1 MPTLKERFAAKKAQ
15 KQQQQTAR
23 LLKPATLSRHQINRA
38 NAQKS
43 SVGKMQRLNREAMRD
58 LEGKGEYYTKEESAA
73 VYRSYIPKWNE
84 LVYCRNCFE
93 HRGVFEKL
101 HRNLAVA
108 LTLFLDGEPS
118 FFTEWHARATE
129 ALRQEPHTRDQSPN
143 QRRAMLEPLMDLVII
158 GEALMRHMPK
168 ISLHAIARYG
178 TGVQIRQA
186 YLQFY
191 EMPINAAKACIRII
205 RGENWHDVAR
215 DYPEPKDKLRIMTLN
230 AAKCLYR
237 IAECDD
243 QSEGVPIPENI
254 PALRHAK
261 WREWASFD
269 RISKAA
275 AYAATQITTPFEN
288 DTALSLTADFGT
300 RERAISRALASY
312 II

>member
-1 MPTLKERFAAKKAQ
+1 MLSVKERFAAKKAQ

-43 SVGKMQRLNREAMRD
+43 GISKMQQQYREQMRD
-58 LEGKGEYYTKEESAA
+58 LEWMGEYYTKEEATAA
-73 VYRSYIPKWNE
+73 YQSYLKEWNE

-93 HRGVFEKL
+93 HRGAFEKL
-101 HRNLAVA
+101 HRNLTVA

-118 FFTEWHARATE
+118 FLTEWHERATE
-129 ALRQEPHTRDQSPN
+129 ALRQEPHTRDQRSD
-143 QRRAMLEPLMDLVII
+143 QRCVLLEPLMDLAAI
-158 GEALMRHMPK
+158 EKALMLTMPK
-168 ISLHAIARYG
+168 SSLHAIARYG

-254 PALRHAK
+254 PALRHPK
-261 WREWASFD
+261 WREWADFG
-269 RISKAA
+269 RITAA
-275 AYAATQITTPFEN
+275 AVYAKEQLTAPFEN
-288 DTALSLTADFGT
+288 RTALSLTADFGT
-300 RERAISRALASY
+300 RERAIGRNLANY
-312 II
+312 V

>member
-1 MPTLKERFAAKKAQ
+1 MLSVKERFAAKKAQ
-15 KQQQQTAR
+15 KQQQQIAR
-23 LLKPATLSRHQINRA
+23 LLKPTTLSRRQINRA

-43 SVGKMQRLNREAMRD
+43 SISKMQQQYREQMRD
-58 LEGKGEYYTKEESAA
+58 LDGAGEYYTKEEADA

-93 HRGVFEKL
+93 HRGTFEKL
-101 HRNLAVA
+101 HRNLSIA
-108 LTLFLDGEPS
+108 LTLFLDGDPS

-129 ALRQEPHTRDQSPN
+129 ALRKEPHTRDQSPN
-143 QRRAMLEPLMDLVII
+143 QRRALLKPLMDLAAIE
-158 GEALMRHMPK
+158 EALMLAMPK
-168 ISLHAIARYG
+168 SSLHRIAAYG

-186 YLQFY
+186 YLQFF
-191 EMPINAAKACIRII
+191 EMPFNAVQACLRVIQ
-205 RGENWHDVAR
+205 GENWHAVAKR
-215 DYPEPKDKLRIMTLN
+215 YPEPKDKLRIMVIN

-243 QSEGVPIPENI
+243 G
-254 PALRHAK
+254 
-261 WREWASFD
+261 
-269 RISKAA
+269 ISQAA

-312 II
+312 A

>member
-1 MPTLKERFAAKKAQ
+1 MLSVKERFAAKKAQ
-15 KQQQQTAR
+15 KQQQKTAR

-43 SVGKMQRLNREAMRD
+43 SISKMQQQYREQMRD
-58 LEGKGEYYTKEESAA
+58 LDGTGEYYTKEEAHAA
-73 VYRSYIPKWNE
+73 YRSYIPKWNE

-93 HRGVFEKL
+93 NRGAFEKL

-108 LTLFLDGEPS
+108 LVLFLDGELS
-118 FFTEWHARATE
+118 FLTEWHDRATE

-143 QRRAMLEPLMDLVII
+143 QRRALLEPLMDLAAIE
-158 GEALMRHMPK
+158 EALMRHMPK
-168 ISLHAIARYG
+168 SSLHAIARYG

-205 RGENWHDVAR
+205 RGENWHDVAQ
-215 DYPEPKDKLRIMTLN
+215 DYPEPKDKLRIMVIN

-254 PALRHAK
+254 PALRHPK
-261 WREWASFD
+261 WREWADFG
-269 RISKAA
+269 RITAA
-275 AYAATQITTPFEN
+275 AVYAKEKLTVPFEN
-288 DTALSLTADFGT
+288 RTALSLTSDFGT
-300 RERAISRALASY
+300 RERAIGRNLASY
-312 II
+312 I

>member
-1 MPTLKERFAAKKAQ
+1 MLSVKERFAAKQAQ

-43 SVGKMQRLNREAMRD
+43 GISKMQQQYREQMRD
-58 LEGKGEYYTKEESAA
+58 LEWTGEYYTKEEAHAA
-73 VYRSYIPKWNE
+73 YQSYLKEWNE
-84 LVYCRNCFE
+84 LMYCRNCFE

-101 HRNLAVA
+101 HRNLTVA

-143 QRRAMLEPLMDLVII
+143 QRRALLEPLMDLVII
-158 GEALMRHMPK
+158 GEALMLYMPK
-168 ISLHAIARYG
+168 SSLHAIARYG

-191 EMPINAAKACIRII
+191 ETPINAAKACIRII

-215 DYPEPKDKLRIMTLN
+215 DYPEPKDKLRIMVIN

-254 PALRHAK
+254 PALRHPK
-261 WREWASFD
+261 WREWADFG
-269 RISKAA
+269 RITAA
-275 AYAATQITTPFEN
+275 AVYAKEQLTVPFEN
-288 DTALSLTADFGT
+288 RTALSLTADFGT

-312 II
+312 I

>member
-1 MPTLKERFAAKKAQ
+1 MLSVKERFAAKKAQ

-23 LLKPATLSRHQINRA
+23 LLKPATLSRRQINRA
-38 NAQKS
+38 NAQKD
-43 SVGKMQRLNREAMRD
+43 SVGKMQQQYREQMRD
-58 LEGKGEYYTKEESAA
+58 LDGTGEYYTKEEAHAA
-73 VYRSYIPKWNE
+73 YRSYIPKWNE

-93 HRGVFEKL
+93 HRGTFEKL
-101 HRNLAVA
+101 HRNLTVA

-129 ALRQEPHTRDQSPN
+129 ALQQEPHTRDQSPN
-143 QRRAMLEPLMDLVII
+143 QRRALLEPLMDLVII
-158 GEALMRHMPK
+158 GEALMLYMPK
-168 ISLHAIARYG
+168 SSLHAIARYG

-215 DYPEPKDKLRIMTLN
+215 DYPEPKDKLLIMTLN

-254 PALRHAK
+254 PALRHPK
-261 WREWASFD
+261 WREWADFG
-269 RISKAA
+269 R
-275 AYAATQITTPFEN
+275 ITTAAVYAKEQLTVPFEN
-288 DTALSLTADFGT
+288 RTALSLTSDFGA
-300 RERAISRALASY
+300 RERAIGRALASY
-312 II
+312 I

>member
-38 NAQKS
+38 NAQKD

-58 LEGKGEYYTKEESAA
+58 LDGMGEYYTKEEADAA
-73 VYRSYIPKWNE
+73 YQSYLEEWNE
-84 LVYCRNCFE
+84 LADCHNCFE
-93 HRGVFEKL
+93 HRGTFEKL
-101 HRNLAVA
+101 HRNLSVA
-108 LTLFLDGEPS
+108 LALFLDGEPS
-118 FFTEWHARATE
+118 FLTEWHERATE
-129 ALRQEPHTRDQSPN
+129 ALRQEPHTRDQRPN
-143 QRRAMLEPLMDLVII
+143 QRRALLEPLMDLAAIE
-158 GEALMRHMPK
+158 EALMLTMPK
-168 ISLHAIARYG
+168 SSLHRIAAYG

-186 YLQFY
+186 YLQFF
-191 EMPINAAKACIRII
+191 EMPFNATQACLRVIQ
-205 RGENWHDVAR
+205 GDNWHTVAKR
-215 DYPEPKDKLRIMTLN
+215 YTEPKDKLRIMVIN

-243 QSEGVPIPENI
+243 RSEGMPTPENI
-254 PALRHAK
+254 PVLRHQK

-312 II
+312 I

>member
-23 LLKPATLSRHQINRA
+23 LLKPATLSRRQINRA
-38 NAQKS
+38 NAQKD
-43 SVGKMQRLNREAMRD
+43 SVGRTQRFNREAMRD
-58 LEGKGEYYTKEESAA
+58 LGGTGEHYTKEEAA
-73 VYRSYIPKWNE
+73 AAYQSYLKEWNE

-101 HRNLAVA
+101 HRNLTVA
-108 LTLFLDGEPS
+108 LALFLDGEPS

-129 ALRQEPHTRDQSPN
+129 ALRQEPHTRDQSSD
-143 QRRAMLEPLMDLVII
+143 QRCVLLEPLMDLAAI
-158 GEALMRHMPK
+158 EKALMLTMPK
-168 ISLHAIARYG
+168 SSLHAIARYG

-191 EMPINAAKACIRII
+191 EMPINAAQACIRII

-237 IAECDD
+237 IAECED

-254 PALRHAK
+254 PALRHPK
-261 WREWASFD
+261 WCEWADFE
-269 RISKAA
+269 RITAA
-275 AYAATQITTPFEN
+275 AVYAKEQLTIPFEN
-288 DTALSLTADFGT
+288 RTGLSLTSDFGT
-300 RERAISRALASY
+300 RERAIGRNLANY
-312 II
+312 V

>member
-1 MPTLKERFAAKKAQ
+1 MLSVKERFAAKKAQ

-43 SVGKMQRLNREAMRD
+43 SISKMQQQYREAMRD
-58 LEGKGEYYTKEESAA
+58 LDGTGEYYTKEEAA
-73 VYRSYIPKWNE
+73 AAYQSYLKEWNE

-93 HRGVFEKL
+93 HRGAFEKL
-101 HRNLAVA
+101 HRNLSVA

-118 FFTEWHARATE
+118 FLTEWHERATE
-129 ALRQEPHTRDQSPN
+129 DLRQEPHTRDQSSD
-143 QRRAMLEPLMDLVII
+143 QRCVLLEPLMDLAAI
-158 GEALMRHMPK
+158 EKALMLTMPK
-168 ISLHAIARYG
+168 SSLHRIAAYG
-178 TGVQIRQA
+178 KGVQIRQA
-186 YLQFY
+186 YLQFF
-191 EMPINAAKACIRII
+191 EMPFNAAQACLRVI
-205 RGENWHDVAR
+205 RGENWHTVAKR
-215 DYPEPKDKLRIMTLN
+215 YPEPKDKLRIMVIN

-243 QSEGVPIPENI
+243 QSEGVPPPENI

-261 WREWASFD
+261 WREWAFFD

-288 DTALSLTADFGT
+288 DTALSLTADFGA

-312 II
+312 I

>member
-43 SVGKMQRLNREAMRD
+43 SISKMQQQYREQMRD
-58 LEGKGEYYTKEESAA
+58 LDGTGEYYTKEEAA
-73 VYRSYIPKWNE
+73 AAYQSYLKEWNE

-93 HRGVFEKL
+93 HRGAFEKL

-118 FFTEWHARATE
+118 FLTEWHARATE
-129 ALRQEPHTRDQSPN
+129 ALRQEPHTRDQNSD
-143 QRRAMLEPLMDLVII
+143 QRCVLLEPLMDLAAI
-158 GEALMRHMPK
+158 EKALMLTMPK
-168 ISLHAIARYG
+168 SSLHRIAAYG

-186 YLQFY
+186 YLQFF
-191 EMPINAAKACIRII
+191 EMPFNAAKACLRVIQ
-205 RGENWHDVAR
+205 GGNWHIVAKR
-215 DYPEPKDKLRIMTLN
+215 YPEPKDRLRIMVIN

-254 PALRHAK
+254 PALRHQK
-261 WREWASFD
+261 WREWADFG
-269 RISKAA
+269 RITAA
-275 AYAATQITTPFEN
+275 AVYAKEQLTVPFEN
-288 DTALSLTADFGT
+288 RTALSLTADFGA
-300 RERAISRALASY
+300 RERAIGRNLANY
-312 II
+312 V

>member
-1 MPTLKERFAAKKAQ
+1 MTTLKERFAAKKAQ

-38 NAQKS
+38 NAQKD
-43 SVGKMQRLNREAMRD
+43 SVGKMQQQYREQMRD
-58 LEGKGEYYTKEESAA
+58 LEWTGEYYTKEEAHAA
-73 VYRSYIPKWNE
+73 YQSYLKEWNE

-93 HRGVFEKL
+93 HRGAFEKL
-101 HRNLAVA
+101 HRNLTVA
-108 LTLFLDGEPS
+108 LALFLDGKPS

-143 QRRAMLEPLMDLVII
+143 QRRALLEPLMDLATIE
-158 GEALMRHMPK
+158 EALMLTMPK
-168 ISLHAIARYG
+168 SSLHAIARYG

-254 PALRHAK
+254 PALRHQK
-261 WREWASFD
+261 WREWADFG
-269 RISKAA
+269 RITAA
-275 AYAATQITTPFEN
+275 AVYAKEQLTVPFEN
-288 DTALSLTADFGT
+288 RTALSLTADFGA
-300 RERAISRALASY
+300 RERAIGRALASY
-312 II
+312 I

>member
-1 MPTLKERFAAKKAQ
+1 MLSIKERFAAKKAQ

-43 SVGKMQRLNREAMRD
+43 SISKMQQQYREQMRD
-58 LEGKGEYYTKEESAA
+58 LEWTGEYYTKEEAHAA
-73 VYRSYIPKWNE
+73 YQSYLKEWNE

-93 HRGVFEKL
+93 HRGAFEKL
-101 HRNLAVA
+101 HRNLTVA

-143 QRRAMLEPLMDLVII
+143 QRRALLEPLMDLVII
-158 GEALMRHMPK
+158 GEALMLYMPK
-168 ISLHAIARYG
+168 SSLHDIAKYG

-191 EMPINAAKACIRII
+191 EMPINAAQACIRII

-215 DYPEPKDKLRIMTLN
+215 DYSEPKDKLRIMTLN
-230 AAKCLYR
+230 AAKYLYR

-254 PALRHAK
+254 PALRHPK
-261 WREWASFD
+261 WQEWADFG
-269 RISKAA
+269 RITAA
-275 AYAATQITTPFEN
+275 AVYAKEQLTVPFEN
-288 DTALSLTADFGT
+288 RTALSLTADFGA
-300 RERAISRALASY
+300 RERAIGRNLASY
-312 II
+312 I

>member
-1 MPTLKERFAAKKAQ
+1 MLSVKERFAAKKAQ

-23 LLKPATLSRHQINRA
+23 LLKPATLSRRQINRA

-43 SVGKMQRLNREAMRD
+43 GISKMQQQYREQMRD
-58 LEGKGEYYTKEESAA
+58 LEWTGEYHTKEEAHAA
-73 VYRSYIPKWNE
+73 YQSYLKEWNE

-93 HRGVFEKL
+93 HRGAFEKL
-101 HRNLAVA
+101 HRNLTVA

-118 FFTEWHARATE
+118 FLTEWHARATE

-143 QRRAMLEPLMDLVII
+143 QRRALLEPLMDLVII
-158 GEALMRHMPK
+158 GEALMLTMPK
-168 ISLHAIARYG
+168 SSLHAIARYG
-178 TGVQIRQA
+178 IGVQIRQA

-191 EMPINAAKACIRII
+191 EMPINAAQACIRII

-254 PALRHAK
+254 PALRHPK
-261 WREWASFD
+261 WQEWADFG
-269 RISKAA
+269 RITAA
-275 AYAATQITTPFEN
+275 AVYAKEQLTVPFEN
-288 DTALSLTADFGT
+288 RTALSLTADFGT

-312 II
+312 I

>member
-1 MPTLKERFAAKKAQ
+1 MLSVKERFAAKKAQ

-43 SVGKMQRLNREAMRD
+43 SISKMQQQYREQMRD
-58 LEGKGEYYTKEESAA
+58 LEWTGEYYTKEEAHAA
-73 VYRSYIPKWNE
+73 YQSYLKEWNE
-84 LVYCRNCFE
+84 LVYCRNYFE
-93 HRGVFEKL
+93 HRGAFEKL
-101 HRNLAVA
+101 HRNLTVA

-129 ALRQEPHTRDQSPN
+129 ALRQEPHTHDQSPN
-143 QRRAMLEPLMDLVII
+143 QRRALLEPLMDLAAIE
-158 GEALMRHMPK
+158 EALMLTMPK
-168 ISLHAIARYG
+168 SSLHRIAAYG

-186 YLQFY
+186 YLQFF
-191 EMPINAAKACIRII
+191 EMPFNAVQACLRVI
-205 RGENWHDVAR
+205 RGDNWHTVAKR
-215 DYPEPKDKLRIMTLN
+215 YPEPKDKLRIMVIN

-243 QSEGVPIPENI
+243 RSEGMPTPENI

-261 WREWASFD
+261 WREWAFFD

-288 DTALSLTADFGT
+288 DTALSLTADFGA
-300 RERAISRALASY
+300 RERAISRNLASY
-312 II
+312 I

>member
-1 MPTLKERFAAKKAQ
+1 MLSVKERFAAKKAQ
-15 KQQQQTAR
+15 KQQQQIAR
-23 LLKPATLSRHQINRA
+23 LLKPATLSLRQINRA

-43 SVGKMQRLNREAMRD
+43 SINKMQQQYREQMRD
-58 LEGKGEYYTKEESAA
+58 LDGTGEYYTKEEADAA
-73 VYRSYIPKWNE
+73 YRSYIPKWNE

-93 HRGVFEKL
+93 HRGAFEKL
-101 HRNLAVA
+101 HRNLTVA

-143 QRRAMLEPLMDLVII
+143 QRRALLEPLMDLAAIE
-158 GEALMRHMPK
+158 EALMLTMPK
-168 ISLHAIARYG
+168 SSLHAIARYG

-191 EMPINAAKACIRII
+191 EMPINAAQACIRII

-254 PALRHAK
+254 PALRHPK
-261 WREWASFD
+261 WREWADFE
-269 RISKAA
+269 RITAAA
-275 AYAATQITTPFEN
+275 AYAKEQLTVPFEN
-288 DTALSLTADFGT
+288 RTALSLTSDFGT
-300 RERAISRALASY
+300 RERAIGRNLANY
-312 II
+312 V

>member
-23 LLKPATLSRHQINRA
+23 LLKPATLGRHQINRA

-43 SVGKMQRLNREAMRD
+43 SISKMQQQYREQMRD
-58 LEGKGEYYTKEESAA
+58 VEWMGEYYTKEEAHAA
-73 VYRSYIPKWNE
+73 YQSYLKEWNE

-101 HRNLAVA
+101 HRNLTVA

-118 FFTEWHARATE
+118 FLTEWHARATE
-129 ALRQEPHTRDQSPN
+129 ALRQEPYTRDQSPN
-143 QRRAMLEPLMDLVII
+143 QRRALLEPLMDLVII
-158 GEALMRHMPK
+158 GEALMRYMPK
-168 ISLHAIARYG
+168 SSLYAIAQYG

-205 RGENWHDVAR
+205 CGENWHAVAR
-215 DYPEPKDKLRIMTLN
+215 DYPEPKDKLRIMALN

-243 QSEGVPIPENI
+243 QSEGVPVPENI
-254 PALRHAK
+254 PALCHPK
-261 WREWASFD
+261 WREWADFG
-269 RISKAA
+269 RIAA
-275 AYAATQITTPFEN
+275 AAVYAKEQLTVPFEN
-288 DTALSLTADFGT
+288 RTALSLTSDFGT

-312 II
+312 I